1 MAVWKSGF
9 TFLHQQCFSHYEL
22 PKFVKN
28 TWDYRRRKFMHAY
41 IHIYIHTHT
50 NTHTHPYIPWIHKCV
65 INKVQCGKS
74 ENTQI
79 YIAKY

>member
-22 PKFVKN
+22 PKFVKS
-28 TWDYRRRKFMHAY
+28 TCDYRRRKFMHACMHTY
-41 IHIYIHTHT
+41 IYPHI
-50 NTHTHPYIPWIHKCV
+50 PCIHKCV
-65 INKVQCGKS
+65 INTVRCGKS